1 MDLNDVLEGEMEKC
15 TRYEVYS
22 NPRERRLLIFSR
34 LFKDLSSSSSSSS
47 KYPETRGVGLGR
59 VSSLLRGWAHFLT
72 HALFAIDMLQRKFL
86 KDADCNRLCDRNI
99 GQIPHSYFAKIMTD
113 KHCELPPGLLR
124 KGSDAMMTE
133 ISFKLTPRQA
143 VIKAGIAG
151 TMGFLHLSSSHH
163 VHDRDSNSR

>member
-22 NPRERRLLIFSR
+22 ILANADCSYFPDFSKICRRRRRRLRNTQRRDASDSDASRACCEDGHIFSPMPVR
-34 LFKDLSSSSSSSS
+34 H
-47 KYPETRGVGLGR
+47 R
-59 VSSLLRGWAHFLT
+59 
-72 HALFAIDMLQRKFL
+72 HASRKFL

-133 ISFKLTPRQA
+133 ISFKLTPAR
-143 VIKAGIAG
+143 
-151 TMGFLHLSSSHH
+151 L
-163 VHDRDSNSR
+163 